1 MDGPLHFLVAEDQTI
16 FRDLLVS
23 SIRQEFPG
31 CRITEAS
38 SLADLRALSGQD
50 FSLAVVDLEL
60 NDGVAL
66 DWLEGWVRGTKRKVM
81 ILSAV
86 SEDYTLFRALR
97 SPIMGYVHKEDKTE
111 TFKLGLRCVLAG
123 SVFFSPLMQSLRQR
137 MNQDPGF
144 FSKILSDRE
153 QKILELIGGGM
164 SNEEVSALLGIK
176 PASVKDHRK
185 NIMTK
190 LDLHTQADLMRYA
203 AQKGFTRIG

>member
-1 MDGPLHFLVAEDQTI
+1 MSEALHFLVAEDQTI

-31 CRITEAS
+31 CQITEAS
-38 SLADLRALSGQD
+38 SLSELRALPNQN

-60 NDGVAL
+60 SDGLAL
-66 DWLEGWVRGTKRKVM
+66 EWLEEWVKGTDRKAI

-111 TFKLGLRCVLAG
+111 TFKLGVRCVLAG
-123 SVFFSPLMQSLRQR
+123 SIFFSPLMQNLRQR
-137 MNQDPGF
+137 MNKDPEF
-144 FSKILSDRE
+144 FTKILSDRE
-153 QKILELIGGGM
+153 QRVLELIGGGM
-164 SNEEVSALLGIK
+164 SNEEVSAILGIK